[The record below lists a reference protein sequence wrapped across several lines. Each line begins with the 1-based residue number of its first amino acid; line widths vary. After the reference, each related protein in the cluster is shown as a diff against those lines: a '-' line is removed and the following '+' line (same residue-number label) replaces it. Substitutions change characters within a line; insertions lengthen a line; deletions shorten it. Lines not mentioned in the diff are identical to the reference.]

1 MLDALRAAI
10 PTLPSVRGRVSN
22 YTVHDVEPGIVLEP
36 RSAEE
41 AAQILALA
49 SENGWRVECAGAN
62 TMHNGNRRTRVD
74 IVLSTCQLTNIVEYE
89 PADLVMGVQVGMPLH
104 KLQEEAA
111 RNAQFLA
118 LDPPANKQSTLGGVI
133 AAARSGPLRCMHGT
147 PRDHVLGLQLVTG
160 DGRILNLGGRVV
172 KNVAGYDLVRLAVG
186 SAGTLGLITQ
196 AYVRLKPLPQADATM
211 IVSATE
217 RAPLLDL
224 VQQITEQHLEAA
236 ALELIRARSFGED
249 WLLLVRLQGSQ
260 EAVNDAS
267 ARIRAMAQKDGANA
281 RTGDGNEWQPLADL
295 ELGAA
300 SEVRLAD
307 LPGRIENTLQQAVRL
322 QEKLA
327 GKCDLAAHATDGIVR
342 LLIAENNAEETAFF
356 IGEAR
361 AVLAKTGGTVIV
373 RSRSADLMRRV
384 DAFGANGLPLQLMA
398 QLKQSFDP
406 AGILAPGR
414 FVV

>member
-1 MLDALRAAI
+1 MFDTLRAAI
-10 PTLPSVRGRVSN
+10 PTLPSVRGKVAD
-22 YTVHDVEPGIVLEP
+22 YTVHDVEPGLVLEP

-41 AAQILALA
+41 AAEILKLA

-62 TMHNGNRRTRVD
+62 TQHFGNRRTRVD
-74 IVLSTCQLTNIVEYE
+74 IVLTTRQLTNIVEYE

-104 KLQEEAA
+104 KLQDDAA

-118 LDPPANKQSTLGGVI
+118 LDPPASKHSTVGGMI
-133 AAARSGPLRCMHGT
+133 AAARSGPLRCAHGT
-147 PRDHVLGLQLVTG
+147 PRDHILGLQMVTG

-186 SAGTLGLITQ
+186 SAGTLGFITQ
-196 AYVRLKPLPQADATM
+196 AYVRLKPLPQADTAM
-211 IVSATE
+211 VVSANE
-217 RAPLLDL
+217 PEALLNI
-224 VQQITEQHLEAA
+224 VQQITEQHLEATAIELVRA
-236 ALELIRARSFGED
+236 ASFGEF

-260 EAVNDAS
+260 EAVDDAS
-267 ARIRAMAQKDGANA
+267 AHITTMARKDGTTV
-281 RTGDGNEWQPLADL
+281 RKGDGNEWPQLADL
-295 ELGAA
+295 ELGAT

-307 LPGRIENTLQQAVRL
+307 LPGRLENTLQHAIKL

-327 GKCDLAAHATDGIVR
+327 GKCDLAAHAADGIVR

-361 AVLAKTGGTVIV
+361 AALAKNGGTVIV